1 MLGMN
6 TFSGVCTFTGYPCM
20 FDTLTRSFV
29 ATFAQPHK
37 SFLYFTVSGKLNQVH
52 FVYLKH
58 LSSAF
63 SAAFAFNSVGC
74 GFSHNHTAG
83 NVDPLS

>member
-6 TFSGVCTFTGYPCM
+6 TFSGVCIFTGYPRM
-20 FDTLTRSFV
+20 FDTLARIFM
-29 ATFAQPHK
+29 ATLAQPHK

-52 FVYLKH
+52 FIYLKR
-58 LSSAF
+58 LSSAIF
-63 SAAFAFNSVGC
+63 AAFAFNSVGF